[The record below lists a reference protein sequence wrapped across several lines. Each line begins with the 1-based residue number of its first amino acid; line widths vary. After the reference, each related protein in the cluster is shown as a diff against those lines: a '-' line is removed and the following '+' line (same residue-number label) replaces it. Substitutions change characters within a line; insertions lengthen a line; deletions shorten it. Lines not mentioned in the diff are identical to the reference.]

1 MPWDE
6 LESVLDVGSGMGAMA
21 ALLAAQGKT
30 VIAVEAIP
38 ERALFQRKRAAQD
51 GLPNWHPIIA
61 GATSL
66 PFPPQTFDLIAVHG
80 AFGPAG
86 LRGEGDPERTQRRLL
101 NDLFRLLKPNG
112 YIYADIEKKD
122 RGWTRAPNRYQ
133 RMFTKAGFGSVEVFG
148 VFDGCDQQKGVY
160 RMSDVRPRRVTRDI
174 VEPPTSWKRSLLRRA
189 ANAGRRIGLVE
200 DDVVVFGRRSSKDG
214 RLAWSGLPHDGPVTQ
229 FSTSDKVFALCFTG
243 APSSVFKGAKSS
255 EGDACLEREHA
266 VLLAASQRYG
276 AEIESWPLR
285 WPKPLGVRQLHGRR
299 LYHYEFAQGSRFS
312 NQLLP
317 LSFDLARLRRL
328 IPRLIDGYVE
338 LCFKMTVESPGG
350 PPERAWEDLFDRFAA
365 SPVDESACSARIQ
378 EACTRLRRKRW
389 ATHLTHGDLTF
400 GNTIVLDGDAMVL
413 IDWECAEPRGLIA
426 IDLMRLLR
434 DAGDDSRLL
443 KPRDR
448 QAVMETTKQAVRD
461 ALGRLGVA
469 SEDYADVE
477 ALFVADQYQRWRLRD
492 RNSGTPLRTSRLLE
506 EYGRRE
512 FALA

>member
-1 MPWDE
+1 
-6 LESVLDVGSGMGAMA
+6 
-21 ALLAAQGKT
+21 
-30 VIAVEAIP
+30 
-38 ERALFQRKRAAQD
+38 
-51 GLPNWHPIIA
+51 
-61 GATSL
+61 
-66 PFPPQTFDLIAVHG
+66 
-80 AFGPAG
+80 
-86 LRGEGDPERTQRRLL
+86 
-101 NDLFRLLKPNG
+101 
-112 YIYADIEKKD
+112 
-122 RGWTRAPNRYQ
+122 
-133 RMFTKAGFGSVEVFG
+133 
-148 VFDGCDQQKGVY
+148 
-160 RMSDVRPRRVTRDI
+160 
-174 VEPPTSWKRSLLRRA
+174 
-189 ANAGRRIGLVE
+189 
-200 DDVVVFGRRSSKDG
+200 
-214 RLAWSGLPHDGPVTQ
+214 
-229 FSTSDKVFALCFTG
+229 
-243 APSSVFKGAKSS
+243 
-255 EGDACLEREHA
+255 
-266 VLLAASQRYG
+266 
-276 AEIESWPLR
+276 
-285 WPKPLGVRQLHGRR
+285 
-299 LYHYEFAQGSRFS
+299 
-312 NQLLP
+312 
-317 LSFDLARLRRL
+317 
-328 IPRLIDGYVE
+328 
-338 LCFKMTVESPGG
+338 
-350 PPERAWEDLFDRFAA
+350 LFDRFAA